1 LLYFNNKLIT
11 HNDSGD
17 TANLYEI
24 DTISGAISRTVTIA
38 NATNIDWEDITQD
51 NDYIYI
57 GDIGNNNGNRTNL
70 KIYRISKSDYLNNT
84 SINAEII
91 NFSYED
97 QTDFSSQLNNTNFD
111 AEAISVRNNNIVIFT
126 KNWVNE
132 MVNVYVIPKTIG
144 THIAVNKGAFNV
156 NGLVTGSSFNEL
168 DDSFILCGYD
178 SSLSP
183 FLVYVS
189 DFSGNNFFNG
199 NIVKTIISSEIGQ
212 SQIEG
217 VTNILNGKYFLS
229 RENFQ
234 TTIAGFPIILAPK
247 LYRFDNTSFTLSIND
262 EFINNQLTIYPNPV
276 YEKLT
281 IKLSSNLAKI
291 TSVEVFDTTGKQL
304 MFRTHL
310 NDSINLRNL
319 RNGLYFL
326 KIKLEDNTLF
336 FKKILKTDHH

>member
-1 LLYFNNKLIT
+1 M
-11 HNDSGD
+11 
-17 TANLYEI
+17 
-24 DTISGAISRTVTIA
+24 
-38 NATNIDWEDITQD
+38 
-51 NDYIYI
+51 
-57 GDIGNNNGNRTNL
+57 
-70 KIYRISKSDYLNNT
+70 NNT

-111 AEAISVRNNNIVIFT
+111 AEAISARNNNIVIFT
-126 KNWVNE
+126 KNWISE
-132 MVNVYVIPKTIG
+132 MVNAYVIPKTIG
-144 THIAVNKGAFNV
+144 THVAINKGTFNV

-189 DFSGNNFFNG
+189 NFSGNNFFSG
-199 NIVKTIISSEIGQ
+199 DIVKTTISSEIGQ

-229 RENFQ
+229 REKFQ

-262 EFINNQLTIYPNPV
+262 ELTNNQLTIYPNPV

-281 IKLSSNLAKI
+281 IKLTSNLAKI
-291 TSVEVFDTTGKQL
+291 SSVEVFDTTGKQL

-310 NDSINLRNL
+310 NDSINLRYL

-336 FKKILKTDHH
+336 FKKILKTGHQ